1 MGLIFKEISGYVY
14 DSISVDRLVVFCM
27 KIRNPLLMSYLQ
39 GYWEGKQQLH
49 TRNHFFIM
57 METSDNRYILPRYCN

>member
-27 KIRNPLLMSYLQ
+27 KIRVSFIKIFTTIIHFIWHPSTRL
-39 GYWEGKQQLH
+39 EEKDLH
-49 TRNHFFIM
+49 HW
-57 METSDNRYILPRYCN
+57 